1 MKALISLLFL
11 TLMVTGLRKADE
23 WYLLQTHSFKI
34 LFPKKPT
41 ASNQEIDSQIGKLTL
56 HLNVYEV
63 PETESDDN
71 HAYMTSETSYP
82 DSSIDSDNTKLLGNI
97 FANAIAGAVKNVSG
111 KLLSEK
117 VIALGKYPGREVRID
132 FQNGLAVIK
141 MRMYLV
147 KHTTF
152 MIETIT
158 DTEKQNNKSI
168 DKFMD
173 SFQLLH

>member
-1 MKALISLLFL
+1 MKTLISLLFL
-11 TLMVTGLRKADE
+11 TLVVTSFKKADD
-23 WYLLQTHSFKI
+23 WYLLQTHSYKI

-56 HLNVYEV
+56 HLNIYEV
-63 PETESDDN
+63 PESESDDN
-71 HAYMTSETSYP
+71 HAYLTNETSYP
-82 DSSIDSDNTKLLGNI
+82 DSSINSDNTKLVSTI

-117 VIALGKYPGREVRID
+117 VIAFGKYPGREVRID
-132 FQNGLAVIK
+132 FQNGVAVIK
-141 MRMYLV
+141 MRIYLV
-147 KHTTF
+147 RNSTI

-158 DTEKQNNKSI
+158 DTDKQYNKSI

-173 SFQLLH
+173 SFRLIN